1 MFVVMDIEWYP
12 NARKNV
18 TTQLAGIRFDNDFT
32 IADDFFVRMKPG
44 KGLRIEWN
52 HIGFNGAP
60 KEAFINGMYW
70 IDAYESFQKW
80 LQEDDI
86 LLWWSEEPMQ
96 HFLEEYNRI
105 IGRMK
110 NDMHVIGKYVSK
122 LVIPK
127 GKDSNVESLC
137 RKNGI
142 KYSTESHVSINDAGN
157 ILALLKGLQISAEL
171 ILASPAVKRQ
181 NWDIP
186 LSHKT
191 KYVFTDDNLIH
202 WVECP
207 ERVGKEVYEKF
218 NKMSPALHYRPCK
231 CCRQTWMDSAANIK
245 KLPTVLYFDMLHG
258 DEVHFKDC
266 SRLSGIQEDDIGLFT
281 DVNQAKTYGYHL
293 CPECREKGY
302 TQAEIDRFCRENGL
316 EITQNDSDI
325 IVKSKNAV
333 WLIRQMFGEMVLYH
347 MNARSKDAEYN
358 VNTQYHYQNC
368 RSHDLMGILEYIVQ
382 HDHFKK
388 RSRSKHKRM
397 DKSVRTDTT
406 M

>member
-18 TTQLAGIRFDNDFT
+18 STQLAGIRFDNDFT

-86 LLWWSEEPMQ
+86 LLWWSEKPMQ
-96 HFLEEYNRI
+96 HFLKEYNQI

-137 RKNGI
+137 RRNGI
-142 KYSTESHVSINDAGN
+142 KYSTESHVFINDAGN
-157 ILALLKGLQISAEL
+157 ILALLKGLQISSEL

-202 WVECP
+202 
-207 ERVGKEVYEKF
+207 
-218 NKMSPALHYRPCK
+218 
-231 CCRQTWMDSAANIK
+231 
-245 KLPTVLYFDMLHG
+245 
-258 DEVHFKDC
+258 
-266 SRLSGIQEDDIGLFT
+266 
-281 DVNQAKTYGYHL
+281 
-293 CPECREKGY
+293 
-302 TQAEIDRFCRENGL
+302 
-316 EITQNDSDI
+316 
-325 IVKSKNAV
+325 
-333 WLIRQMFGEMVLYH
+333 
-347 MNARSKDAEYN
+347 
-358 VNTQYHYQNC
+358 
-368 RSHDLMGILEYIVQ
+368 
-382 HDHFKK
+382 
-388 RSRSKHKRM
+388 
-397 DKSVRTDTT
+397 
-406 M
+406 